1 MQQATNCYGEPLVK
15 IRLIPFRQNR
25 SSGFTRSLPSAKIVA
40 FPVHETPIYIP
51 SYRPG
56 VSLYM
61 VRPTQTSGHSS
72 RIHVLYH
79 RVEKIGAFS
88 ISQDSLCTLKVLIV
102 WNKSLSSA
110 CVISCFNCWASL
122 KFSNKSKI
130 FIRLENDNP
139 SYLRTIWKC
148 YQPVNYL

>member
-1 MQQATNCYGEPLVK
+1 MAFFILPLLSARDLDIGQATNCYGEPLVK

-88 ISQDSLCTLKVLIV
+88 ISQDSLCTLKVLQIV
-102 WNKSLSSA
+102 YRLITFSYRSKVLW
-110 CVISCFNCWASL
+110 VIVL
-122 KFSNKSKI
+122 
-130 FIRLENDNP
+130 
-139 SYLRTIWKC
+139 
-148 YQPVNYL
+148 